1 MAAVSAFNLK
11 VENVGQEEDRIFD
24 RMESVPVANV
34 ATCKQ
39 RLFIV
44 FLRTFT
50 IASWT
55 YARKRNHL
63 GK

>member
-1 MAAVSAFNLK
+1 MAAVSVFNLNG
-11 VENVGQEEDRIFD
+11 ENVVQEEDRIFD
-24 RMESVPVANV
+24 RMGSIPVAYV
-34 ATCKQ
+34 ASCKQ

-55 YARKRNHL
+55 YRRKRNHL